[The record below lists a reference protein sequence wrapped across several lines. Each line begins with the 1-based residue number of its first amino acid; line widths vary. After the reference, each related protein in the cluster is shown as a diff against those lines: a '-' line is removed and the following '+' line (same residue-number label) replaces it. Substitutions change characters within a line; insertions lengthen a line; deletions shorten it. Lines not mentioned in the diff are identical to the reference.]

1 MKSTKMLQGYVY
13 SILSAV
19 IYGLM
24 PLMATH
30 IYADGVNALTLVFLR
45 NFLALP
51 SLAILAFFQNKTLK
65 IEIKSFFSTSILS
78 FLGCT
83 ITPILLFSS
92 YNYIPS
98 GTATVFHF
106 VYPTLVVIIGLI
118 FLKKKIEKITL
129 ISIALCFVGIV
140 LFYNPQQAFHFGG
153 AGLALASGVTFATYV
168 VLLSKFNNL
177 KNLGFLFSFYV
188 ALWSSIITFV
198 LCVSTNQLALP
209 TSVKGWLLCALFAL
223 LVTTGAVVLFQQGA
237 FIIGGEKTAIVSTL
251 EPITGVVVGVWL
263 LNENCK
269 FNTVLGS
276 VFVLAASVIIAVND
290 IKKQQKN
297 NS

>member
-1 MKSTKMLQGYVY
+1 
-13 SILSAV
+13 
-19 IYGLM
+19 
-24 PLMATH
+24 MAKY

-51 SLAILAFFQNKTLK
+51 SLALLAFFESKTLK
-65 IEIKSFFSTSILS
+65 IKIKPFFSISILS

-106 VYPTLVVIIGLI
+106 IYPTLVVIIGLI
-118 FLKKKIEKITL
+118 FLRKKIAKTTL
-129 ISIALCFVGIV
+129 LSIVLCFVGIV
-140 LFYNPQQAFHFGG
+140 LFYNKQDAFHFGG

-177 KNLGFLFSFYV
+177 KNSGFMFSFYI

-198 LCVSTNQLALP
+198 ISILTKQLSLPTTISGWGLCV
-209 TSVKGWLLCALFAL
+209 LFAL
-223 LVTTGAVVLFQQGA
+223 SVTTGAVVLFQQGA
-237 FIIGGEKTAIVSTL
+237 FIIGGEKTAILSTL
-251 EPITGVVVGVWL
+251 EPITGVIVGVL
-263 LNENCK
+263 VLNETCR
-269 FNTVLGS
+269 FNTVIGS
-276 VFVLAASVIIAVND
+276 IFVVAASVIIAVND
-290 IKKQQKN
+290 IKNK
-297 NS
+297 S

>member
-1 MKSTKMLQGYVY
+1 MAAQKVFRGYVY

-24 PLMATH
+24 PLMAKY

-51 SLAILAFFQNKTLK
+51 SLALLAFFESKTLK
-65 IEIKSFFSTSILS
+65 IKIKPFFSISILS

-106 VYPTLVVIIGLI
+106 IYPTLVVIIGLI
-118 FLKKKIEKITL
+118 FLRKKIAKTTL
-129 ISIALCFVGIV
+129 LSIVLCFVGIV
-140 LFYNPQQAFHFGG
+140 LFYNKQDAFHFGG

-177 KNLGFLFSFYV
+177 KNSGFMFSFYI

-198 LCVSTNQLALP
+198 ISILTKQLSLPTTISGWGLCV
-209 TSVKGWLLCALFAL
+209 LFAL
-223 LVTTGAVVLFQQGA
+223 SVTTGAVVLFQQGA
-237 FIIGGEKTAIVSTL
+237 FIIGGEKTAILSTL
-251 EPITGVVVGVWL
+251 EPITGVIVGVL
-263 LNENCK
+263 VLNETCR
-269 FNTVLGS
+269 FNTVIGS
-276 VFVLAASVIIAVND
+276 IFVIAASVIIAVND
-290 IKKQQKN
+290 IKNK
-297 NS
+297 S

>member
-1 MKSTKMLQGYVY
+1 MKSKKFVQGYAY
-13 SILSAV
+13 SVLSAV

-30 IYADGVNALTLVFLR
+30 IYAEGVNAMTLVFLR

-51 SLAILAFFQNKTLK
+51 SLALLAFFQNKTLK

-92 YNYIPS
+92 YNFIPS

-118 FLKKKIEKITL
+118 FLKRKISGTTL
-129 ISIALCFVGIV
+129 LSIVLCFVGIV
-140 LFYNPQQAFHFGG
+140 LFYNPQDTFHFGG
-153 AGLALASGVTFATYV
+153 AGLSLASGVTFATYV
-168 VLLSKFNNL
+168 VLLAMFGHL

-198 LCVSTNQLALP
+198 LCVVTNQLALP
-209 TSVKGWLLCALFAL
+209 STLNGWMLCVLFAL

-263 LNENCK
+263 LNESCK
-269 FNTVLGS
+269 LNTILGS
-276 VFVLAASVIIAVND
+276 VLVLAASVIIAVKD
-290 IKKQQKN
+290 IKKMK
-297 NS
+297 

>member
-1 MKSTKMLQGYVY
+1 MATQKVFRGYVY

-24 PLMATH
+24 PLMAKY

-51 SLAILAFFQNKTLK
+51 SLALLAFFESKTLK
-65 IEIKSFFSTSILS
+65 IKIKPFFSISILS

-106 VYPTLVVIIGLI
+106 IYPTLVVIIGLI
-118 FLKKKIEKITL
+118 FLRKKIAKTTL
-129 ISIALCFVGIV
+129 LSIVLCFVGIV
-140 LFYNPQQAFHFGG
+140 LFYNKQDAFHFGG

-177 KNLGFLFSFYV
+177 KNSGFMFSFYI

-198 LCVSTNQLALP
+198 ISILTKQLSLPTTISGWGLCV
-209 TSVKGWLLCALFAL
+209 LFAL
-223 LVTTGAVVLFQQGA
+223 SVTTGAVVLFQQGA
-237 FIIGGEKTAIVSTL
+237 FIIGGEKTAILSTL
-251 EPITGVVVGVWL
+251 EPITGVIVGVL
-263 LNENCK
+263 VLNETCR
-269 FNTVLGS
+269 FNTVIGS
-276 VFVLAASVIIAVND
+276 IFVIAASVIIAVND
-290 IKKQQKN
+290 IKNK
-297 NS
+297 S

>member
-1 MKSTKMLQGYVY
+1 MAAQKVFRGYVY
-13 SILSAV
+13 SILSAI

-24 PLMATH
+24 PLMAKY

-51 SLAILAFFQNKTLK
+51 SLALLAFFESKTLK
-65 IEIKSFFSTSILS
+65 IKIKPFFSISILS

-106 VYPTLVVIIGLI
+106 IYPTLVVIIGLI
-118 FLKKKIEKITL
+118 FLRKKIAKTTL
-129 ISIALCFVGIV
+129 LSIVLCFVGIV
-140 LFYNPQQAFHFGG
+140 LFYNKQDAFHFGG

-177 KNLGFLFSFYV
+177 KNSGFMFSFYI

-198 LCVSTNQLALP
+198 ISILTKQLSLPTTISGWGLCV
-209 TSVKGWLLCALFAL
+209 LFAL
-223 LVTTGAVVLFQQGA
+223 SVTTGAVVLFQQGA
-237 FIIGGEKTAIVSTL
+237 FIIGGEKTAILSTL
-251 EPITGVVVGVWL
+251 EPITGVIVGVL
-263 LNENCK
+263 VLNETCR
-269 FNTVLGS
+269 FNTVIGS
-276 VFVLAASVIIAVND
+276 IFVVAASVIIAVND
-290 IKKQQKN
+290 IKNK
-297 NS
+297 S

>member
-1 MKSTKMLQGYVY
+1 MAAQKVFRGYVY

-24 PLMATH
+24 PLMAKY

-51 SLAILAFFQNKTLK
+51 SLALLAFFESKTLK
-65 IEIKSFFSTSILS
+65 IKIKPFFSISILS

-106 VYPTLVVIIGLI
+106 IYPTLVVIIGLI
-118 FLKKKIEKITL
+118 FLRKKIAKTTL
-129 ISIALCFVGIV
+129 LSIVLCFVGIV
-140 LFYNPQQAFHFGG
+140 LFYNKQDAFHFGG

-177 KNLGFLFSFYV
+177 KNSGFMFSFYI

-198 LCVSTNQLALP
+198 ISILTKQLSLPTTISGWGLCV
-209 TSVKGWLLCALFAL
+209 LFAL
-223 LVTTGAVVLFQQGA
+223 SVTTGAVVLFQQGA
-237 FIIGGEKTAIVSTL
+237 FIIGGEKTAILSTL
-251 EPITGVVVGVWL
+251 EPITGVIVGVL
-263 LNENCK
+263 VLNETCR
-269 FNTVLGS
+269 FNTVIGS
-276 VFVLAASVIIAVND
+276 IFVVAASVIIAVND
-290 IKKQQKN
+290 IKNK
-297 NS
+297 S

>member
-1 MKSTKMLQGYVY
+1 MAAQKVFRGYVY

-30 IYADGVNALTLVFLR
+30 IYADGVNAMTLVFLR

-51 SLAILAFFQNKTLK
+51 SLALLAYFESKTLK
-65 IEIKSFFSTSILS
+65 IKIKPFFSISILS

-106 VYPTLVVIIGLI
+106 IYPTLVVIIGLV
-118 FLKKKIEKITL
+118 FQKRKMEKATL
-129 ISIALCFVGIV
+129 ISIVFCFVGIAM
-140 LFYNPQQAFHFGG
+140 FYNPQNSFHFGG
-153 AGLALASGVTFATYV
+153 AGLALMSGVTFAIYV
-168 VLLSKFNNL
+168 VLLSKFENL
-177 KNLGFLFSFYV
+177 ENMGFLFSFYV

-198 LCVSTNQLALP
+198 LCISTNSLSLP
-209 TSVKGWLLCALFAL
+209 QSLSGWLLCALFAI
-223 LVTTGAVVLFQQGA
+223 LVTTGAVVLFQQGT
-237 FIIGGEKTAIVSTL
+237 FIIGGERSAILSTL
-251 EPITGVVVGVWL
+251 EPITGVVVGIL
-263 LNENCK
+263 LLEEECK
-269 FNTVLGS
+269 INVVLGS
-276 VFVLAASVIIAVND
+276 VLVLAASVIITVSD
-290 IKKQQKN
+290 IKKQR
-297 NS
+297 

>member
-1 MKSTKMLQGYVY
+1 MAAQKVFRGYVY

-30 IYADGVNALTLVFLR
+30 IYADGVNAMTLVFLR

-51 SLAILAFFQNKTLK
+51 SLALLAYIESKTLK
-65 IEIKSFFSTSILS
+65 IKIKPFFSISILS

-98 GTATVFHF
+98 GTATIFHF
-106 VYPTLVVIIGLI
+106 VYPTLVVIIGLV
-118 FLKKKIEKITL
+118 FLKRKMEKATL
-129 ISIALCFVGIV
+129 ISIAFCFVGIAV
-140 LFYNPQQAFHFGG
+140 FYNPQDSFHFGG
-153 AGLALASGVTFATYV
+153 AGLALMSGVTFAIYV
-168 VLLSKFNNL
+168 VLLSKFESLENM
-177 KNLGFLFSFYV
+177 GFLFSFYV

-198 LCVSTNQLALP
+198 LCVSTNSLLLP
-209 TSVKGWLLCALFAL
+209 QSFNGWLLCALFAL
-223 LVTTGAVVLFQQGA
+223 LVTTGAVVLFQQGT
-237 FIIGGEKTAIVSTL
+237 FIIGGERSAILSTL

-263 LNENCK
+263 LGEKCK
-269 FNTVLGS
+269 FNIILGS
-276 VFVLAASVIIAVND
+276 VLVLAASVIITVSD
-290 IKKQQKN
+290 IKKQR
-297 NS
+297 